1 VRLRRIA
8 RAASTTRPNGRPNE
22 ETSRMTHPTPHR
34 IAPLSAA
41 AFAALLAAGPAHA
54 VDWSGYLRGGPAAT
68 TISGESRQCYGLA
81 GQGLK
86 YRLGNECDF
95 YGEFQ
100 LAQAMKADGVDYNAV
115 LMTNYYSPQTE
126 SNSNYGIEQAYVE
139 MKGVDFAP
147 QTLFWMGKRRD
158 RDDVHIVDTFFTNM
172 SGVGAGFSNVDLGFG
187 KFGFSGYKQ
196 DTQTVPNGGN
206 APGSNGG
213 ARLHADFYD
222 MPVNPDGKLRV
233 TLSYAKGDSQGGIKG
248 TNGYGISAEH
258 VQDKFFGGGN
268 HIWLQFSEGSL
279 GLDQRFDAG
288 TLGNAQGNLTAPTS
302 SKAWRI
308 VESPS
313 WQLGAFGGQAIALYQ
328 HDETETQKLNAFS
341 IGGRG
346 SYALSKNV
354 KFLTE
359 IGYSQRKPSGGD
371 TESLTKITV
380 GPALSTGPDFWKR
393 PELRL
398 YVTYADFNKAAALDP
413 VNGLPANKT
422 NGTSYGAQV
431 EIWF

>member
-1 VRLRRIA
+1 MLSTFRTTTVF
-8 RAASTTRPNGRPNE
+8 RA
-22 ETSRMTHPTPHR
+22 
-34 IAPLSAA
+34 SAA
-41 AFAALLAAGPAHA
+41 CIAGLLGASAAHA

-68 TISGESRQCYGLA
+68 TVSGESRQCYGLA
-81 GQGLK
+81 GPGLK

-115 LMTNYYSPQTE
+115 LMTNYFSPQTE
-126 SNSNYGIEQAYVE
+126 SNNNYGIEMAYVE
-139 MKGVDFAP
+139 MKGIDFAP

-172 SGVGAGFSNVDLGFG
+172 SGVGAGFSNVALGDSG
-187 KFGFSGYKQ
+187 AKLGFSGYKS
-196 DTQTVPNGGN
+196 DTAAVRDSAGN
-206 APGSNGG
+206 LLPVGNNGG

-222 MPVNPDGKLRV
+222 IPVNPDGKLRV
-233 TLSYAKGDSQGGIKG
+233 TGTFSKGDSQGGTKG
-248 TNGYGISAEH
+248 TTGYGISLEH
-258 VQDKFFGGGN
+258 TQEKFLGLGGGN
-268 HIWLQFSEGSL
+268 HIWLQYSQGSTGLNQSFSTFTS
-279 GLDQRFDAG
+279 
-288 TLGNAQGNLTAPTS
+288 PSS
-302 SKAWRI
+302 SKGWRI
-308 VESPS
+308 VESPT
-313 WQLGAFGGQAIALYQ
+313 WQVGAFGGQAIALYQ
-328 HDETETQKLNAFS
+328 HDETDTGKTNSFS

-346 SYALSKNV
+346 SYALSKNL

-359 IGYSQRKPSGGD
+359 IGFSQKKPQGA
-371 TESLTKITV
+371 ESENLTKITI

-413 VNGLPANKT
+413 ANGLPVNKT